1 MEQLSKAVSYN
12 CCFVSRMP
20 LRFIQATVC
29 VIAFIV
35 ACRVSSYGVGLN
47 KYKVDSR
54 LRENDEGMALLSAI
68 FMVVFK
74 SHEVHRL

>member
-1 MEQLSKAVSYN
+1 MYGAIVEGCLLQWLF
-12 CCFVSRMP
+12 CFPDAARLYPGYGVW
-20 LRFIQATVC
+20 LT
-29 VIAFIV
+29 FIV

-68 FMVVFK
+68 FYGGFQI
-74 SHEVHRL
+74 S

>member
-1 MEQLSKAVSYN
+1 MFSPDDASLYPGYDVW
-12 CCFVSRMP
+12 
-20 LRFIQATVC
+20 
-29 VIAFIV
+29 VITFIV

-68 FMVVFK
+68 FYGGF
-74 SHEVHRL
+74 